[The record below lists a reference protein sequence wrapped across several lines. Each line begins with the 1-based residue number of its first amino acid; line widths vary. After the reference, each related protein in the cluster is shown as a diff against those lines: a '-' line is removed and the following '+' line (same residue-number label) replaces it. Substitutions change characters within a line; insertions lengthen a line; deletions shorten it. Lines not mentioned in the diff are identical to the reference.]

1 MHTASKRDEV
11 TAHSQ
16 KDASAGNRTRGWP
29 NLPRQMSCFEWQRPI
44 LPLNHQCYSMVTAP
58 YRPIMMLALVRA
70 NHAKD
75 EGD

>member
-1 MHTASKRDEV
+1 
-11 TAHSQ
+11 
-16 KDASAGNRTRGWP
+16 
-29 NLPRQMSCFEWQRPI
+29 
-44 LPLNHQCYSMVTAP
+44 MVTAP